1 MRNSAKIK
9 EDDNLPLERERDFSF
24 FVPVLKKIQAT
35 FLAMPF

>member
-9 EDDNLPLERERDFSF
+9 EDDNLPLERDFSF